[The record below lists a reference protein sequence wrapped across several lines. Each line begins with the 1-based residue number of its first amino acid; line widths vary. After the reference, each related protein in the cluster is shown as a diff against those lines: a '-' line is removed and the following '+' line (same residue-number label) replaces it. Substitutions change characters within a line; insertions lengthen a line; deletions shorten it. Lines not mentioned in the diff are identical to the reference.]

1 MLFTIVFASAL
12 QITNSTFKPNES
24 FDIYYVNLESEAK
37 RRTHVETILSA
48 ANCNYSRFNAVH
60 GKSLKSGVKKLEDYT
75 SPLGLF
81 DISFPDFSDL
91 PENWMGMVGCKLS
104 HYILLRK
111 IETLKSQKP
120 ILILEDDI
128 DIDLDFV
135 QKIETALIH
144 MPSEW
149 DILLVSPHFNSF
161 NQSFL
166 NENPTLQTE
175 LCTEYFKQNLS
186 RVKCFFETSGFIV
199 NGANAAK
206 KIADLILTKDLK
218 NCPIDL
224 FLSGEAENQNLII
237 YALNEKLVIQLTDV
251 FCTSIS
257 TSSKI
262 AQLKLCNSLTEE
274 TVRLIFQNKVN
285 IAITTRN

>member
-12 QITNSTFKPNES
+12 QITNYTFKPNES

-128 DIDLDFV
+128 DIDLNFV
-135 QKIETALIH
+135 QKIETALIY

-206 KIADLILTKDLK
+206 NIADLILTKDLK
-218 NCPIDL
+218 SCPIDL